1 MVVKFGKAWL
11 SQTCN
16 FAFGPGE
23 NGLVLSLLVS
33 AVGVFGWKVKVVA
46 VWAAWSLGPADRCG
60 SEFPIN

>member
-16 FAFGPGE
+16 FAFGPDE

-33 AVGVFGWKVKVVA
+33 AVG
-46 VWAAWSLGPADRCG
+46 G
-60 SEFPIN
+60 SGGK